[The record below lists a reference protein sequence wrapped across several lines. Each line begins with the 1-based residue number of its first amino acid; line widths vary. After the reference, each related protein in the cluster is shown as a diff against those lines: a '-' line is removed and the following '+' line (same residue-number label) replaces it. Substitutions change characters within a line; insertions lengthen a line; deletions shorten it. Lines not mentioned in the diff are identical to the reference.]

1 MSDQI
6 QLPAPTLRRTN
17 PTRWRQ
23 AALFA
28 GALLGGTLAGAGG
41 LSYAAIMNGSV
52 NWHHGRRLE
61 MIQRHV
67 HAALDGVGASTVQEN
82 KVHDIIASGFSS
94 LGDDREAH
102 QAMRKQVIDLLR
114 APTIDRAA
122 VEKLRADQVAR
133 FDARSKAMMG
143 MVLDS
148 ADQLSPVQR
157 TELADKAEAMMARGP
172 GGWHRWGGDR
182 DGGPNDGGMHDRGG
196 HGPDDEGGHG
206 PKGGEQPHDSNP
218 G

>member
-6 QLPAPTLRRTN
+6 QLPGPAPREDTR
-17 PTRWRQ
+17 TRWRT

-41 LSYAAIMNGSV
+41 LSYAAIMNDSV

-67 HAALDGVGASTVQEN
+67 HAALDGVGASTVQED
-82 KVHDIIASGFSS
+82 KVHDIIASGLTT

-114 APTIDRAA
+114 APAIDRAA
-122 VEKLRADQVAR
+122 VEKLRTDQVAR

-172 GGWHRWGGDR
+172 GGWHRWGGDH

-196 HGPDDEGGHG
+196 HGPDDDGGHG
-206 PKGGEQPHDSNP
+206 PKDGEQPRGGNP